1 MELEDK
7 IIEDIDF
14 YGTKAKLYITPA
26 DGFRLESTCTLL
38 KDETIG
44 TWDTSVGYGE
54 CTGWINN
61 IEQLKALL
69 PYLSNFVGK
78 KITIEIEEEEQLEDC
93 DRYYYE
99 IYIEDAYFTADGIML
114 GPDRKPINDAHRDSF
129 EKTCIAL
136 SSFIY
141 GMSL

>member
-7 IIEDIDF
+7 VIEDIDF

-44 TWDTSVGYGE
+44 SWDTSVGYGE
-54 CTGWINN
+54 CIGWIDN
-61 IEQLKALL
+61 IEQLSVLL
-69 PYLSNFVGK
+69 PYLSDFVGK

-99 IYIEDAYFTADGIML
+99 IYIDDAYFTADGIML